1 MVIEIS
7 KIFEKK
13 TENTNKT
20 EKIYKNV
27 RIILRLHAKQDKI
40 YCIQENNRGYIME
53 KIYETAYAKINL
65 GLDVLGKRSDGY
77 HEVRMV
83 MQSVGLSDAVEIEE
97 GEGLVVETDHSG
109 LAGGPDNLAWKAAE
123 LLARCC
129 GKIPNVHI
137 RLNKKIFLAAGLAGG
152 SSDAAAVMRG
162 LSRLWQLDL
171 TAPELEKL
179 AAELGSDIPFC
190 ITGGTALAEGRGEIL
205 TELPEAPE
213 LLLVLAKPKLEVA
226 TGWVYGNFRQQKVN
240 QRPDIDGIIK
250 ALEQSATG
258 LLLQRP
264 DIDGIIKALEQ
275 SATGLLLESC
285 GNVLESVT
293 IPAHPV
299 IAEIKQKMLA
309 AGATCALMSGSGPTV
324 FAVAEKKEITE
335 RILTELSELDLETA
349 VTTTVQK
356 ERI

>member
-1 MVIEIS
+1 
-7 KIFEKK
+7 
-13 TENTNKT
+13 
-20 EKIYKNV
+20 
-27 RIILRLHAKQDKI
+27 
-40 YCIQENNRGYIME
+40 ME

-213 LLLVLAKPKLEVA
+213 LLLVLAKPKLEVV

-240 QRPDIDGIIK
+240 
-250 ALEQSATG
+250 
-258 LLLQRP
+258 QRP

>member
-1 MVIEIS
+1 MLWVIEIS

-137 RLNKKIFLAAGLAGG
+137 RLNKKIFLAAGLAG
-152 SSDAAAVMRG
+152 S
-162 LSRLWQLDL
+162 
-171 TAPELEKL
+171 
-179 AAELGSDIPFC
+179 
-190 ITGGTALAEGRGEIL
+190 
-205 TELPEAPE
+205 
-213 LLLVLAKPKLEVA
+213 
-226 TGWVYGNFRQQKVN
+226 GNW
-240 QRPDIDGIIK
+240 I
-250 ALEQSATG
+250 
-258 LLLQRP
+258 
-264 DIDGIIKALEQ
+264 
-275 SATGLLLESC
+275 
-285 GNVLESVT
+285 
-293 IPAHPV
+293 
-299 IAEIKQKMLA
+299 
-309 AGATCALMSGSGPTV
+309 
-324 FAVAEKKEITE
+324 
-335 RILTELSELDLETA
+335 
-349 VTTTVQK
+349 
-356 ERI
+356 